1 MQKDLW
7 DIKYS
12 WKNSYLYKKSSIFL
26 WIYDMIIL
34 WFLKNMVKYLPLMK
48 FFTNID

>member
-7 DIKYS
+7 GIKYS

-26 WIYDMIIL
+26 WIYMFIL